1 MPSVPLASSCGTV
14 ISLICTRFAI
24 NCFRST
30 TRAGVPSSLNYL
42 YFCTLKNMSRKHNA
56 VTRVIHWITVAIVI
70 AAFVLGPEDINEMN
84 NPNLEWGV
92 QVHET
97 LGLLVLGLSVLRI
110 FWMFFTE
117 KPREIAMPRVMR
129 IGSRAVQGVFY
140 LLLLSVPASAI
151 LGIWLEGDSLALVQN
166 TAWASPFNTHE
177 NLGEFLLDTPPALAD
192 VLIWLAGFHAAAALF
207 HHYFLK
213 DDVLKSMLPK

>member
-1 MPSVPLASSCGTV
+1 M
-14 ISLICTRFAI
+14 
-24 NCFRST
+24 ST
-30 TRAGVPSSLNYL
+30 
-42 YFCTLKNMSRKHNA
+42 KHNA
-56 VTRVIHWITVAIVI
+56 VTRVIHWITVAMVI
-70 AAFVLGPEDINEMN
+70 AAFALGPEDIDEMN

-117 KPREIAMPRVMR
+117 KPTKIAMPRVMQ

-140 LLLLSVPASAI
+140 LLLLSVPATAI
-151 LGIWLEGDSLALVQN
+151 LGVWLEGDSLALVQN

-177 NLGEFLLDTPPALAD
+177 SLGEFLLDTHPALAN